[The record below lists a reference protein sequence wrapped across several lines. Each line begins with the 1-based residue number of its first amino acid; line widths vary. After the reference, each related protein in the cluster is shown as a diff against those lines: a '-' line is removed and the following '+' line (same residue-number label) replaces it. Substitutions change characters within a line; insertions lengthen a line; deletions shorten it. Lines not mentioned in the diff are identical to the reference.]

1 MEKSQKGLTAEGVVS
16 VKNAAALAGIGDALC
31 FSKVLKGEMRK
42 SPKAYMEELGAEA
55 KFLALK

>member
-1 MEKSQKGLTAEGVVS
+1 MEKIAKGLDGGGRSERE
-16 VKNAAALAGIGDALC
+16 NAAALAGIGDALC

-55 KFLALK
+55 KFLTLK